1 MSMELNLNQITF
13 AYGQQKVLHDVN
25 FSLHEGE
32 ISLLLGPNGAGKS
45 TLNLILAGILYPDEG
60 QIRFS
65 DQLLST
71 SEKLPYT
78 VGFLGDRELVPADQT
93 VINVLKLIAKLKGIQ
108 DIQEAVEAA
117 MIELELTAVAN
128 RQFGKLSL
136 GFRQRVTLAQAL
148 LGNPQ
153 VLLLDEPGNG
163 LDPRQFKELEE
174 ILIKLKENRIILVST
189 HRIREAQSLADR
201 VILLNAGRIMAHGS
215 VQELLR
221 GPNED
226 LWEVNLDLQTLP
238 DEEVKDLNVKKRM
251 LIDPKQTEQRQAVLD
266 LIQRH
271 PETLKSIHT
280 QEKSL
285 EQLFIEYTAVI
296 KDSDA
301 S

>member
-1 MSMELNLNQITF
+1 
-13 AYGQQKVLHDVN
+13 
-25 FSLHEGE
+25 
-32 ISLLLGPNGAGKS
+32 
-45 TLNLILAGILYPDEG
+45 
-60 QIRFS
+60 
-65 DQLLST
+65 
-71 SEKLPYT
+71 
-78 VGFLGDRELVPADQT
+78 
-93 VINVLKLIAKLKGIQ
+93 
-108 DIQEAVEAA
+108 

-201 VILLNAGRIMAHGS
+201 VILLNDGRIMAHGS

-251 LIDPKQTEQRQAVLD
+251 LIDPKQTEQRQAVLN

>member
-1 MSMELNLNQITF
+1 MELNLSQINF

-65 DQLLST
+65 NKLLNT
-71 SEKLPYT
+71 AQKLPYT
-78 VGFLGDRELVPADQT
+78 VGFLGDRELIPADHT
-93 VINVLKLIAKLKGIQ
+93 VLSVLKLIAKLKGVQ
-108 DIQEAVEAA
+108 NIQEAVDAV
-117 MIELELTAVAN
+117 MIELELTTVAN

-148 LGNPQ
+148 IGDPQ
-153 VLLLDEPGNG
+153 LLLLDEPGNG

-174 ILIKLKENRIILVST
+174 SLLKLKNNRIILVST

-201 VILLNAGRIMAHGS
+201 VILLNDGKIVAHGS
-215 VQELLR
+215 VQDLLKN
-221 GPNED
+221 PSEA
-226 LWEVNLDLQTLP
+226 LWEVNLDLQSLP
-238 DEEVKDLNVKKRM
+238 KEDIKNLNLKNLM
-251 LIDPKQTEQRQAVLD
+251 LVDPKQTQQRRALLD
-266 LIQRH
+266 LIQQH
-271 PETLKSIHT
+271 PNILKSINS

-285 EQLFIEYTAVI
+285 EQLFIESTAF
-296 KDSDA
+296 KGDSDA

>member
-1 MSMELNLNQITF
+1 
-13 AYGQQKVLHDVN
+13 
-25 FSLHEGE
+25 
-32 ISLLLGPNGAGKS
+32 
-45 TLNLILAGILYPDEG
+45 
-60 QIRFS
+60 
-65 DQLLST
+65 
-71 SEKLPYT
+71 
-78 VGFLGDRELVPADQT
+78 
-93 VINVLKLIAKLKGIQ
+93 
-108 DIQEAVEAA
+108 

-201 VILLNAGRIMAHGS
+201 VILLNDGRIMAHGS
-215 VQELLR
+215 VLELLR

-251 LIDPKQTEQRQAVLD
+251 LIDPKQIEQRQAVLN
-266 LIQRH
+266 LIQTH

-296 KDSDA
+296 KDSDE